1 MPISRP
7 LCKQL
12 GFLLCQQLAWKKDS
26 ERRAMF
32 LSFCLVGHPV
42 FKPMLISN
50 LEQGVEPFI
59 KKREAGPVH
68 HKQDAEEIGVTRSA
82 LGE

>member
-1 MPISRP
+1 
-7 LCKQL
+7 
-12 GFLLCQQLAWKKDS
+12 
-26 ERRAMF
+26 MF

-68 HKQDAEEIGVTRSA
+68 HKQDAEEISVTRSA